1 MSFELYM
8 FKKLEGQTVV
18 ESVDE
23 VLESDEVNAL
33 TLDEFNEQKKKIV
46 QKLVNMNTSFECFD
60 SEEELELFD
69 EKLWLTIAVHPNQIA
84 LSISYGWSADNI
96 KNLSSSVFWYIVA
109 ISEITNYSIYDQQI
123 DQEISSID
131 WKDMLEKS
139 LTYAL
144 SVV

>member
-69 EKLWLTIAVHPNQIA
+69 EKLWLTIAVYPNQIA

-131 WKDMLEKS
+131 WKGMLEKS